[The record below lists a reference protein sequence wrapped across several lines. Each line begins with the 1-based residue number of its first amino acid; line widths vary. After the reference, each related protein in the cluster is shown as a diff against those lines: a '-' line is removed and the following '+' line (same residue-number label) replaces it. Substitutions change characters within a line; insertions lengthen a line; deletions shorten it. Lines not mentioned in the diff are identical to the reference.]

1 MCKEIVHLLSL
12 SHFDERHLIAR
23 IRNCSTMKKD
33 SENRERGN
41 EDKMVMRFG
50 IPNKGKNKT
59 KRDLGLPIS
68 HRE

>member
-1 MCKEIVHLLSL
+1 
-12 SHFDERHLIAR
+12 
-23 IRNCSTMKKD
+23 MKKD